1 MVYTP
6 SPATA
11 AFALL
16 TLGALSTVNAAAIPA
31 FRGLSGYA
39 IFFGTHVSTTRSLVQ
54 SPLLRST
61 PAVSTGAPLTP
72 GIGLAHSSSHM
83 NASESEHR
91 HGTTA
96 TPTTPVAPAPD
107 SFPVQTPS
115 EINTP
120 QSGDHHKHVGVPE
133 GKHAHGK
140 GKNLESAS
148 NTTKKGSHRAK
159 SGTSDPTS
167 NVDPAAGNTAS
178 QSSSDLTESPGSAK
192 GLDGMKQRRSFKS
205 VMSDIDTGVKDVGND
220 VGGLVSSFLKREEFE
235 EV

>member
-31 FRGLSGYA
+31 FRGLSG
-39 IFFGTHVSTTRSLVQ
+39 
-54 SPLLRST
+54 T

-96 TPTTPVAPAPD
+96 APTTPVAPAPD

-140 GKNLESAS
+140 GKGKNLESAS
-148 NTTKKGSHRAK
+148 STMKKGSHRAK
-159 SGTSDPTS
+159 SSTSDPTS

-178 QSSSDLTESPGSAK
+178 QSSSDLTGSPGSAK